1 MARKPEEEANHWP
14 GFVDA
19 LSTIVMVITFLLIL
33 LGLTLFIMMQKIQ
46 SDANVEVDTQVE
58 SEAAGGKQ
66 SLNQDDIEDK
76 SETED
81 AASSAS
87 KSSQVADLEDK
98 LQKAQKEIEKL
109 KTQTQQMAGAPEA
122 PEGQSVA
129 SMGAELRQ
137 EEQIQTEDKLT
148 ILTRK
153 VEEKVKLTIASDE
166 PVTTDGSI
174 KVTSAAVALELDY
187 DRDTTKLDVETA
199 SQVGDYFEKAA
210 AKAGE
215 SKFEI
220 RSIASSKVG
229 SISEAR
235 RKAYFRALTV
245 RNILLKRGI
254 PSDKIITKVAMPQ
267 PGEDDDKVI
276 VSVKPQ

>member
-46 SDANVEVDTQVE
+46 SDANTAADTQVSSDAINGAQLVNE
-58 SEAAGGKQ
+58 EQRQSENEEA
-66 SLNQDDIEDK
+66 S
-76 SETED
+76 
-81 AASSAS
+81 SSAS
-87 KSSQVADLEDK
+87 KTSQVAELQDK
-98 LQKAQKEIEKL
+98 LQEAQKEIEKL

-137 EEQIQTEDKLT
+137 EEQIETEDKLT

-153 VEEKVKLTIASDE
+153 TDDKVKVAIASQE
-166 PVTTDGSI
+166 PVTTDGKI
-174 KVTSAAVALELDY
+174 KVTSAAIALELNY
-187 DRDTTKLDVETA
+187 DANTTKLDEEAAT
-199 SQVGDYFEKAA
+199 QVGDYFSEKAPQSQDA
-210 AKAGE
+210 I
-215 SKFEI
+215 FEI
-220 RSIASSKVG
+220 RSIASSGVG
-229 SISEAR
+229 SFSEAR

-245 RNILLKRGI
+245 RNILLKRG
-254 PSDKIITKVAMPQ
+254 VAAERIATRISMPQ
-267 PGEDDDKVI
+267 PGEKQDRVI
-276 VSVKPQ
+276 VTLKPR

>member
-46 SDANVEVDTQVE
+46 ADANTVTDTQVNT
-58 SEAAGGKQ
+58 EAAGGAQAINDEESQ
-66 SLNQDDIEDK
+66 SALEEA
-76 SETED
+76 S
-81 AASSAS
+81 SSAS
-87 KSSQVADLEDK
+87 KTSQVSDLKEK
-98 LQKAQKEIEKL
+98 LQQAQQEIEKL
-109 KTQTQQMAGAPEA
+109 KTQTQQMAGAPKA
-122 PEGQSVA
+122 PEGQSIA

-137 EEQIQTEDKLT
+137 EEQIETEDKLT

-153 VEEKVKLTIASDE
+153 TDEKVKVAIASQE
-166 PVTTDGSI
+166 PVTADGKI
-174 KVTSAAVALELDY
+174 KVTSAAVALELNY
-187 DRDTTKLDVETA
+187 DSGTTKLDEEAAT
-199 SQVGDYFEKAA
+199 QVGDYFEEQAPKS
-210 AKAGE
+210 GT

-220 RSIASSKVG
+220 RSIASSGVG

-254 PSDKIITKVAMPQ
+254 PAERIVTKISMPQ
-267 PGEDDDKVI
+267 PGEQQDRVI
-276 VSVKPQ
+276 VTLKPN